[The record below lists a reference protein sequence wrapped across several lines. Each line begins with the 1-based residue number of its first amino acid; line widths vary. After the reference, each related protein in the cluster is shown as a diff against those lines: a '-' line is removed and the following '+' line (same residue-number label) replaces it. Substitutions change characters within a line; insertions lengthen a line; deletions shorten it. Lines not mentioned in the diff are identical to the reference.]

1 MFQEKGNGKEE
12 LKIVESDMCLVWGS
26 SAQVVD
32 FLLLK
37 GDKTATHWFLAVI
50 WSVWC
55 LSQMVLSYF
64 DKFLLFKRS

>member
-12 LKIVESDMCLVWGS
+12 LKIVESDMCLVWES

-50 WSVWC
+50 
-55 LSQMVLSYF
+55 
-64 DKFLLFKRS
+64 